1 MSNMSQGYFI
11 TGTDTDAGKTWV
23 TLALMEYFK
32 QQGNTVV
39 GMKPVAAGCV
49 WQDGQLKNADALSI
63 QAHASVAVPYPWVN
77 PYAYELPVSPH
88 IAGKD
93 NPVVLSEVLAKF
105 DVLKQQAEIILVEG
119 AGGWLAPI
127 NNHQDI
133 SDLAKSIALPV
144 IIVVAIRLGCINHA
158 KLTYRAIKQ
167 ADVPCAGWIASCVDA
182 DMLVREDNIHTIQ
195 AALDVPLLGIL
206 PYTKVPDFKMM
217 GRCLTLQLTSI
228 CR

>member
-1 MSNMSQGYFI
+1 MSQGYFI
-11 TGTDTDAGKTWV
+11 TGTDTDAGKTWA

-32 QQGNTVV
+32 QQGKTVV

-49 WQDGQLKNADALSI
+49 WQDGQLKNEDALLI
-63 QAHASVAVPYPWVN
+63 QAHASVDVPYELVN

-105 DVLKQQAEIILVEG
+105 DVLKQLAEIILVEG

-127 NNHQDI
+127 NNDQDI
-133 SDLAKSIALPV
+133 SDLAKNLALPV
-144 IIVVAIRLGCINHA
+144 IMVVAIRLGCINHA
-158 KLTYRAIKQ
+158 KLTHQAIKQ
-167 ADVPCAGWIASCVDA
+167 ARVSCAGWIATCVDA
-182 DMLVREDNIHTIQ
+182 DMLVREENIQTIQ

-206 PYTKVPDFKMM
+206 PYSKVPDFKMM
-217 GRCLTLQLTSI
+217 GSCLSLQLTTI

>member
-1 MSNMSQGYFI
+1 MTQGYFI

-32 QQGNTVV
+32 QQGKTVV

-49 WQDGQLKNADALSI
+49 WQDGQLKNEDALLI
-63 QAHASVAVPYPWVN
+63 QAHASVAVAYELVN

-127 NNHQDI
+127 NNDQDI
-133 SDLAKSIALPV
+133 SDLAKNLALPV
-144 IIVVAIRLGCINHA
+144 IMVVAIRLGCINHA
-158 KLTYRAIKQ
+158 KLTHQAIKQ
-167 ADVPCAGWIASCVDA
+167 AGVSCAGWIAICTDA
-182 DMLVREDNIHTIQ
+182 DMLVREENIDTLKS
-195 AALDVPLLGIL
+195 ALSAPLLGVI
-206 PYTKVPDFKMM
+206 PFTKVPDFKKLAS
-217 GRCLTLQLTSI
+217 CLSSQLMTI

>member
-1 MSNMSQGYFI
+1 MSQGYFI

-23 TLALMEYFK
+23 TLALMEHFK

-49 WQDGQLKNADALSI
+49 WQDGQLKNEDALLI
-63 QAHASVAVPYPWVN
+63 QAHASVDVAYELVN

-105 DVLKQQAEIILVEG
+105 DVLKQQADIILVEG

-127 NNHQDI
+127 NNDQDI
-133 SDLAKSIALPV
+133 SDLAKNLALPV
-144 IIVVAIRLGCINHA
+144 IMVVAIRLGCINHA
-158 KLTYRAIKQ
+158 KLTHQAIKQ
-167 ADVPCAGWIASCVDA
+167 AGVSCAGWIATCTDA
-182 DMLVREDNIHTIQ
+182 DMLVREENIDTLKSTLS
-195 AALDVPLLGIL
+195 APLLGVI
-206 PYTKVPDFKMM
+206 PFTKAPDFNQLAS
-217 GRCLTLQLTSI
+217 CLSSQLMTI